1 MVRQSDS
8 ESSDDSRD
16 NLDTKEDEMESKTV
30 KPTKP
35 YFNPLKEHM
44 SWNPVLVKEEREL
57 TEPAEVG
64 WKIVLKM
71 VQNKLKENDTNSV
84 KNIGRTSSVEQLD
97 SLHRVRML
105 LDQW

>member
-8 ESSDDSRD
+8 ESNDSRD
-16 NLDTKEDEMESKTV
+16 YLDTKEDEGESKTV

-35 YFNPLKEHM
+35 YFEPLKEHM

-64 WKIVLKM
+64 WKIVLLM
-71 VQNKLKENDTNSV
+71 VQNKLKENDANTV